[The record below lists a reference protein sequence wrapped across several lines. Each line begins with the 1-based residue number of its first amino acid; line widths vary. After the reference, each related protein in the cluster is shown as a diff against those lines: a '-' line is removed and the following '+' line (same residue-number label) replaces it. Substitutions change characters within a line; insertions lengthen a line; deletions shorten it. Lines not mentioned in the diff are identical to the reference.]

1 MTATSEDITVRT
13 SDGRDLRVS
22 RWGADSGPA
31 VIYHHGWPGSRRLP
45 ANHPQAAA
53 ERGVRLISFDRAG
66 YGKSSRDAGRTI
78 ASVAA
83 DTAAI
88 ADALGF
94 DTFGVWGV
102 SGGGPHALACA
113 ALLPERVQAAAVVAG
128 AAPYDLPGLDYTD
141 GMGSSSQVEFPLAAQ
156 GQELYE
162 PYVVNAVADMLA
174 AEDGIDDAYAAVLS
188 PVDRALLDSGRFD
201 RDMKADRLESL
212 GGGHYG
218 WLDDGLATVAP
229 WGFDLASI
237 ETPVLLVQGGQDLM
251 VPAAHA
257 YGMAEVLPNATLEFL
272 PEEGHLTLGM
282 QPGRAL
288 DWLLPRI
295 R

>member
-1 MTATSEDITVRT
+1 
-13 SDGRDLRVS
+13 
-22 RWGADSGPA
+22 
-31 VIYHHGWPGSRRLP
+31 
-45 ANHPQAAA
+45 
-53 ERGVRLISFDRAG
+53 
-66 YGKSSRDAGRTI
+66 
-78 ASVAA
+78 
-83 DTAAI
+83 
-88 ADALGF
+88 
-94 DTFGVWGV
+94 
-102 SGGGPHALACA
+102 
-113 ALLPERVQAAAVVAG
+113 
-128 AAPYDLPGLDYTD
+128 
-141 GMGSSSQVEFPLAAQ
+141 
-156 GQELYE
+156 
-162 PYVVNAVADMLA
+162 MLA

-282 QPGRAL
+282 AAGAGARLATAADSLTEGVHGPTGRCATS
-288 DWLLPRI
+288 R
-295 R
+295 RHR

>member
-1 MTATSEDITVRT
+1 M
-13 SDGRDLRVS
+13 
-22 RWGADSGPA
+22 
-31 VIYHHGWPGSRRLP
+31 
-45 ANHPQAAA
+45 
-53 ERGVRLISFDRAG
+53 
-66 YGKSSRDAGRTI
+66 
-78 ASVAA
+78 
-83 DTAAI
+83 
-88 ADALGF
+88 
-94 DTFGVWGV
+94 
-102 SGGGPHALACA
+102 
-113 ALLPERVQAAAVVAG
+113 QAAAVVAG

-201 RDMKADRLESL
+201 RDMKVDRLESL